1 MIFYYN
7 SKVSNTF
14 GVSYIAIIRFTKEIN
29 LRKKIDLIE
38 LRYKN
43 RSSFKLI
50 PWVMIIFNKQL
61 KNGVDNVLEIV
72 EAV

>member
-7 SKVSNTF
+7 SKVSNTL

-43 RSSFKLI
+43 RSSFKLM

>member
-14 GVSYIAIIRFTKEIN
+14 GVSYIAITRFTKEIN

-43 RSSFKLI
+43 RSSFKLM

>member
-7 SKVSNTF
+7 SKGSNTF

-43 RSSFKLI
+43 RSSFKLM